1 LQEEDGF
8 LSINVTS
15 ATLVMFSAKFETF
28 AYNFSTCQDVSLIEG
43 KQPAA
48 TRSVT
53 PNSLISEQ
61 LPHVFFFDELIYPF
75 GFGPHKFQHNERY
88 VLIKQNAEE
97 EQRMLRKDK

>member
-1 LQEEDGF
+1 MNIELPLQEEDGF
-8 LSINVTS
+8 LSINTTS
-15 ATLVMFSAKFETF
+15 APLVMFSAKFENS

-61 LPHVFFFDELIYPF
+61 LQHLFFFFDEVIYPF
-75 GFGPHKFQHNERY
+75 GLGPHKFQHNGTVRF
-88 VLIKQNAEE
+88 N
-97 EQRMLRKDK
+97 